1 MHTNARGREQ
11 RQSRSHR
18 HQCCIAKSV
27 LKSFGWQ
34 EVGFLSEQGQQEV
47 TLCITSSL
55 SPCTLTTLCSTPNK
69 KKKKV
74 EKLLSTNFPEVL
86 HGYLAFPR

>member
-34 EVGFLSEQGQQEV
+34 DVGFLSEQGQQEV

-69 KKKKV
+69 KKKKGR
-74 EKLLSTNFPEVL
+74 EVAV
-86 HGYLAFPR
+86 H